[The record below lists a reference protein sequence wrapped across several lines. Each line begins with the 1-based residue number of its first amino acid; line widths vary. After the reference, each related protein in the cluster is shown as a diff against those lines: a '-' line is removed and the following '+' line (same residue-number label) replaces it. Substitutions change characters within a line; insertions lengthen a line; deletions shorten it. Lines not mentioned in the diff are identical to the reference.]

1 MLRAHTVADIRAAED
16 ALMASVPEGELM
28 QRAARGLADA
38 LDMIPPG
45 ELVVALIGPGNNG
58 GDALFAATHLL
69 DRGVRVDLCLL
80 DDQKVHAEGLQA
92 ARAAGAQVVEAPT
105 EQRWCLD
112 AVLGIGARPGLTGR
126 ADEWATWIAERRP
139 HTVAVDVPSGVD
151 VDGATVAGT
160 SVRADATVTFGTY
173 KNALLAGPAA
183 SRAGSGPARLVD
195 IGLDPHLPE
204 PSLEAIEPTDAH
216 LLGPALAWF
225 DSPVS
230 HKYARGVVGVAAG
243 SEQYAGAAHLT
254 VAGAQAGT
262 AGMVRFVG
270 SESLCA
276 RVVDRAP
283 EVVAGAGR
291 VQTWVVGPGGGQDA
305 EEQLTTALQDD
316 VPVVVD
322 ASALEHLPVTF
333 LVPALLTPHAGEL
346 AAMLGVERDDVEADP
361 LGHVIRASYRWGATV
376 LLKGR
381 LTLVAT
387 QSRATRVNLSG
398 TSWLGTAG
406 AGDVLAGFAG
416 SLMASG
422 LHPHDAGSIAAFLHG
437 AAAVRAGR
445 RGCRAPG
452 GDVQHRGGPVTA
464 SAVAAALPGTVAA
477 FIEGSLDDVRD
488 WGEPT

>member
-1 MLRAHTVADIRAAED
+1 MLRAHGVADIRAAEE
-16 ALMASVPEGELM
+16 ALMAELATVSEGELM

-38 LDMIPPG
+38 LDMIPAG
-45 ELVVALIGPGNNG
+45 DLVVALIGPGNNG

-80 DDQKVHAEGLQA
+80 DDQKAHAEGLAA
-92 ARAAGAQVVEAPT
+92 ARAAGAQLVEAPT

-151 VDGATVAGT
+151 VDAGT
-160 SVRADATVTFGTY
+160 VPGACVRADATVTFGTY

-183 SRAGSGPARLVD
+183 STAGADLAHLVD
-195 IGLDPHLPE
+195 IGLGPHLPE
-204 PSLEAIEPTDAH
+204 PTLEVIEPTDRH
-216 LLGPALAWF
+216 LLGPALTWL

-243 SEQYAGAAHLT
+243 SDQYAGAAHLC

-262 AGMVRFVG
+262 AGMVRFAG
-270 SESLCA
+270 TEALCA

-291 VQTWVVGPGGGQDA
+291 VQTWVVGSGGGEDA
-305 EEQLTTALQDD
+305 AEQLTIALQDE

-322 ASALEHLPVTF
+322 ASALEHLPVTM

-346 AAMLGVERDDVEADP
+346 AAMLGVERADVESDP
-361 LGHVIRASYRWGATV
+361 LGHVVRASYRWGATV
-376 LLKGR
+376 LLKGQR
-381 LTLVAT
+381 TLVAT

-398 TSWLGTAG
+398 SSWLGTAG

-422 LHPHDAGSIAAFLHG
+422 LHPHDAGSLAAFLHG
-437 AAAVRAGR
+437 AACVRAN
-445 RGCRAPG
+445 
-452 GDVQHRGGPVTA
+452 RGGPVTA
-464 SAVAAALPGTVAA
+464 SAVAAALPATVSA
-477 FIEGSLDDVRD
+477 FLDGSLDGVRD
-488 WGEPT
+488 WGDPG